1 MPVSYSCVN
10 RSLKSW
16 SLIGRVAARKPL
28 LSMRKGK
35 KRLAFAKEH
44 IKWSK
49 KNGQMFYLQTN
60 LSLNYLGVSGVC
72 LYVDN
77 PVRDL
82 IRHVSCPQ

>member
-1 MPVSYSCVN
+1 M
-10 RSLKSW
+10 
-16 SLIGRVAARKPL
+16 GRVAARKPL
-28 LSMRKGK
+28 LSMNNFK

-49 KNGQMFYLQTN
+49 KNGQMFYLRTN
-60 LSLNYLGVSGVC
+60 LSLNYLAVSAVC

-82 IRHVSCPQ
+82 ISHVSCPQ